1 MPPNTRWKLKIQ
13 TEIQV
18 KEIVV
23 DSSGASNGISIN
35 TTGGGSTEG
44 ISVEQLPDEGEFEL
58 HKSFEESG
66 KSNSSTQLVC
76 SGQFSTEKKPS
87 KWNPLLLFFTFIR
100 QKFSCSFLRTIL
112 TISFVSSV
120 CSFHHLAKKAISTYM
135 KVLLGFLCSSSTTV
149 SKIYWTPAFWM
160 LLFAEGQNKKQGIH
174 FFG

>member
-1 MPPNTRWKLKIQ
+1 MAFLKIKCYTAIKEHSESCLGNVKFFFFTASIDQQEKSVKLKMPPNTRWKLKIQ
-13 TEIQV
+13 TEIRV

-44 ISVEQLPDEGEFEL
+44 ISVEQLADEGEFEL

-87 KWNPLLLFFTFIR
+87 K
-100 QKFSCSFLRTIL
+100 
-112 TISFVSSV
+112 
-120 CSFHHLAKKAISTYM
+120 
-135 KVLLGFLCSSSTTV
+135 
-149 SKIYWTPAFWM
+149 
-160 LLFAEGQNKKQGIH
+160 
-174 FFG
+174 

>member
-1 MPPNTRWKLKIQ
+1 MKLKMPPNTRWKLKIQ

-58 HKSFEESG
+58 HKSFEESD

-87 KWNPLLLFFTFIR
+87 K
-100 QKFSCSFLRTIL
+100 
-112 TISFVSSV
+112 
-120 CSFHHLAKKAISTYM
+120 
-135 KVLLGFLCSSSTTV
+135 
-149 SKIYWTPAFWM
+149 
-160 LLFAEGQNKKQGIH
+160 
-174 FFG
+174 